1 MTVCWNISHHGAMT
15 YMLQIHE
22 STIHIIFATC
32 VVLMAAMFPCFNLK
46 PDEVK
51 LATTILLLILS
62 PLHKTLILGKLR
74 LEFL

>member
-1 MTVCWNISHHGAMT
+1 MT

-22 STIHIIFATC
+22 STIHIILATC
-32 VVLMAAMFPCFNLK
+32 VVLMEAMFPCFNLK

-51 LATTILLLILS
+51 LVTTILLLILS
-62 PLHKTLILGKLR
+62 QLHKTLILGKLR